1 MLARK
6 PHSPELYRR
15 PPVSAEEAVNEAA
28 AYPRAVTLR
37 SDVTLALGD
46 GRRAVE
52 LLEAICALYD
62 AVFSQPPFRWT
73 DEESAHHRQS
83 LVGLARNPTFSL
95 VTAQTGEVL
104 VGFAYG
110 ICLPPTTGWWQGFQ
124 EPLPPELTSEYD
136 SRTFALIDLAV
147 DEIHRGQGLGRQL
160 LDLLLGSRS
169 EERATLCVQPT
180 ATETQAIYE
189 HLGWQR
195 VGRKDAGSNAV
206 SPFWDVFV
214 LPLQTKP

>member
-1 MLARK
+1 
-6 PHSPELYRR
+6 
-15 PPVSAEEAVNEAA
+15 
-28 AYPRAVTLR
+28 VTLR
-37 SDVTLALGD
+37 SDVTVALGD

-110 ICLPPTTGWWQGFQ
+110 VRLRPDTSWWANTLEALPD
-124 EPLPPELTSEYD
+124 ELITEWEG
-136 SRTFALIDLAV
+136 RTFAVIDLAV
-147 DEIHRGQGLGRQL
+147 RQDYRKRGLGREL
-160 LDLLLGSRS
+160 LAMLLGGRS
-169 EERATLCVQPT
+169 EERVTLAVQPVAMDT
-180 ATETQAIYE
+180 KAFYA
-189 HLGWQR
+189 HLGWEL
-195 VGRKDAGSNAV
+195 VGTAKAPPAAV
-206 SPFWDVFV
+206 SPLFDLYV
-214 LPLQTKP
+214 LTLQPTP